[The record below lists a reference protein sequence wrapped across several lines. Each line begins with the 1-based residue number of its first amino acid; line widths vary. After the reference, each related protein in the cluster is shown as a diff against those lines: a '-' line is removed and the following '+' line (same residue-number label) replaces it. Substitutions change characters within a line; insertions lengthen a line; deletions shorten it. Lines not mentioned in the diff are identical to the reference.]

1 MHLRTENK
9 VTLESS
15 SKRLH
20 ELLEHLEDASPAQE
34 MLIIFFA
41 AILRKHSYFLF
52 EELILKD
59 NQVTPRNLI
68 ECLIKSSD
76 EETEKLRIVL
86 NNVDND

>member
-1 MHLRTENK
+1 MINENK

-15 SKRLH
+15 AKRLH
-20 ELLEHLEDASPAQE
+20 ELLDNLDDASQIQE

-41 AILRKHSYFLF
+41 SIIRTNSYFLL
-52 EELILKD
+52 EEMIAKD

-76 EETEKLRIVL
+76 EETEKLRIIL